1 MTFELT
7 QMTAVRV
14 LDVRT
19 LAAKNREPGD
29 LVGAQLLLRATLP
42 IASLAMFDPALPGM
56 FARKAAPKVQGQ
68 LDGVEELELTEVGQ
82 HVKSMPWVY
91 DQSGNTIEIDRG
103 LGGTSNLKLV
113 DCTVHSVSWKVQEG
127 VSATYTWT
135 VDAPSL
141 AETIRGKLTSL
152 KRTEI
157 PITQVAPQAEGQ
169 QDFDAPAP
177 RLTPAQPR
185 QANAEGKT
193 VAQKAAEVKGAA
205 GMKPTVAWPFPQD
218 GTPGSGPNAKSVP
231 PADATSALLADVAK
245 KGPGHSANP
254 KPKAAAKK
262 TVVKKV
268 ESRRPAAYKDPK
280 SGQTWTGR
288 GLKPL
293 WLTQALAGG
302 AKLDDFQVKAH

>member
-1 MTFELT
+1 MFELET
-7 QMTAVRV
+7 MTTVRV

-42 IASLAMFDPALPGM
+42 IASLAMFDPALPAM

-68 LDGVEELELTEVGQ
+68 IEGVEEVELTEIGQ

-91 DQSGNTIEIDRG
+91 DQSGNVIEIDRG
-103 LGGTSNLKLV
+103 LGGTSNLRLV

-157 PITQVAPQAEGQ
+157 PITQVAPKAEGQ
-169 QDFDAPAP
+169 QDLDAQAP
-177 RLTPAQPR
+177 RLTPAQLR

-193 VAQKAAEVKGAA
+193 IEQKAAEVAGAA
-205 GMKPTVAWPFPQD
+205 GMNPVDAWPFPTD
-218 GTPGSGPNAKSVP
+218 DRKAAAAAKAAP
-231 PADATSALLADVAK
+231 KDATDAVLADVAK
-245 KGPGHSANP
+245 NGAGHSANP
-254 KPKAAAKK
+254 KPKKQ
-262 TVVKKV
+262 T
-268 ESRRPAAYKDPK
+268 SRRAAPIKMAGPPAKYRDPA
-280 SGQTWTGR
+280 SGQSWTGR
-288 GLKPL
+288 GLKPR
-293 WLTQALAGG
+293 WLAVALEAGK
-302 AKLDDFQVKAH
+302 KLADFEVKGH

>member
-1 MTFELT
+1 MFELT
-7 QMTAVRV
+7 QMTTVRV

-29 LVGAQLLLRATLP
+29 LVGAQLLLRSTLP
-42 IASLAMFDPALPGM
+42 IASLAMFDPALPAM

-68 LDGVEELELTEVGQ
+68 IEGIEEVELTEIGQ

-91 DQSGNTIEIDRG
+91 DQTGNTIEIDRG
-103 LGGTSNLKLV
+103 LGGSSNLRLV

-157 PITQVAPQAEGQ
+157 PITQVAPKAEGQ
-169 QDFDAPAP
+169 QDLDAPAP
-177 RLTPAQPR
+177 RLTPAQLR
-185 QANAEGKT
+185 AANTEGKT
-193 VAQKAAEVKGAA
+193 VEQKAAEVKGAT
-205 GMKPTVAWPFPQD
+205 GMNPVQAWPFPQD
-218 GTPGSGPNAKSVP
+218 GKPGSGPTAKSAP
-231 PADATSALLADVAK
+231 QDATSAVLADVK
-245 KGPGHSANP
+245 KNGLGHSAAP
-254 KPKAAAKK
+254 KPKP
-262 TVVKKV
+262 V
-268 ESRRPAAYKDPK
+268 SRRAQPVKLANPPAQYRDPA

-288 GLKPL
+288 GLKPK
-293 WLTQALAGG
+293 WLAVALEAGKTL
-302 AKLDDFQVKAH
+302 ADFQVKAH